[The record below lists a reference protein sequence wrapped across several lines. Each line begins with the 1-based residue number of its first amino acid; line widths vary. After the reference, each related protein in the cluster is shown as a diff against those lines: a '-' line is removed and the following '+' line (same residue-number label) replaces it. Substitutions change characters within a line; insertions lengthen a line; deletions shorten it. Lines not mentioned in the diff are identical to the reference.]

1 MKIAR
6 LGDPHIKVTNL
17 VEAERLLK
25 FVLEMIVLHKVDRLE
40 ILGDLFHT
48 HALIR
53 VEVLAF
59 WNHWLD
65 ILSHATKVVV
75 LVGNHDMP
83 GNNEATTHSL
93 EIFRRL
99 GNTGLTI
106 VDEPRVIGNT
116 GFVPYIHNNAKFVEE
131 ANKLAKLGAKYLV
144 SHTTYSGSKF
154 ESGMYAPDGVDPE
167 LLHYPLL
174 ISGHIHNRQRFI
186 TSRAQTVIYPGTAK
200 WDTDGDANEPKGL
213 WIVSHAEDGS
223 IVQEEFLDT
232 SAICVPIIRLEWKE
246 GDAQPEIPEGA
257 RASVELIGSS
267 EWISKQKAILKGKAG
282 VKSKIT
288 DKAKSAKRNAGKSLE
303 DFLVNQFE
311 PVAGV
316 DKSEMVAFLRELKI
330 V

>member
-1 MKIAR
+1 MKVLR

-17 VEAERLLK
+17 QEAEALLK
-25 FVLEMIVLHKVDRLE
+25 FVLEMVLLHKVDRLE

-48 HALIR
+48 HAIIR

-65 ILSHATKVVV
+65 ILSDAVEVVV

-83 GNNEATTHSL
+83 GSNEATTHSL

-99 GNTGLTI
+99 GKCKLHI
-106 VDEPRVIGNT
+106 VDQPRVIG
-116 GFVPYIHNNAKFVEE
+116 GIGYVPYIHKNEAFIEE
-131 ANKLAKLGAKYLV
+131 ANKLKKLGALYLV

-167 LLHYPLL
+167 QLHYDLL

-186 TSRAQTVIYPGTAK
+186 TNRAQTVIYPGTAK
-200 WDTDGDANEPKGL
+200 WDTDGDANELKGL
-213 WIVSHAEDGS
+213 WLVNHRADGS
-223 IVQEEFLDT
+223 IDSEQYLDT
-232 SAICVPIIRLEWKE
+232 SAICTPILKLEWKE
-246 GDAQPEIPEGA
+246 GEAAPQIPEGA

-267 EWISKQKAILKGKAG
+267 EWVSKQKASLKGKAS

-288 DKAKSAKRNAGKSLE
+288 DKTKSANRSAGKSLE
-303 DFLVNQFE
+303 DFLLNQFE
-311 PVAGV
+311 PIAGV
-316 DKSEMVAFLRELKI
+316 DRSEMVSYLKELKI